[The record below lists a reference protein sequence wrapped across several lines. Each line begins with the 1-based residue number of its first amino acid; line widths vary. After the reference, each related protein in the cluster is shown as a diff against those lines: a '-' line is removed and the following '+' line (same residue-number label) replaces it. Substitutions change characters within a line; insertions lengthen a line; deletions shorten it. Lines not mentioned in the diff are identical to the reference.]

1 MQNRPLILILVAI
14 AATGLLAFVITG
26 ICNAGLKDR
35 FEIESVAPRDS
46 ASEGSKIDIGDAE
59 WTSGRVGFST
69 IYVPFVLRAKGGPVT
84 LDIEGGRFTILASVQ
99 VDGTDVAKTQVNQNR
114 YEFVAPPTEKTAKGV
129 LKLSQPSDKE
139 PFSISVRY
147 DNETKKKSFEPPLDT
162 QFPPD
167 TARSDN
173 IDLGPIERTGSKI
186 QIRFSLKER
195 SGDKVRVLWRA
206 PVRSTFFE
214 SASFEGQKLA
224 DEQVKSV
231 SSESEK
237 ELMLPPTGKS
247 GTIVYQQTGEVD
259 FRVWIVH
266 GEGTASLMVPRGVR
280 DDNEPGDKPTLP
292 PTVTPVL
299 ETAKNMVD
307 LNAFPF
313 QAREPVQS
321 RVLAI
326 SKRIELG
333 VPTAERVSNTGTGY
347 VVRLPFELNFS
358 DEEVPPDTKLVF
370 TWDLD
375 PATTQVRH
383 LARGKAEIR
392 PTTQM
397 SNSSSFE
404 TAVRPGEDFELVL
417 DQPLGR
423 RAVSVSVAYAGEST
437 KVLLEGAHPQERS
450 AGFVGSME
458 PVDFKGNPA
467 IRFTDVHETAEQ
479 RVVALYKS
487 ESGSEPDEQTTK
499 FLMTKYFE
507 WSGDM
512 KRLGNLAASITTMVS
527 NAPDAESK
535 AVQRAVS
542 ALEAGASPAEAAD
555 ALKHWKEYE
564 THKAMWRPDTTRGGY
579 PGDAAMKRPW
589 AETAVVLSEGHSS
602 DMPAVAENAAS
613 MFEVNPGES
622 TKLEGQADWLFV

>member
-35 FEIESVAPRDS
+35 FETESVAATDI
-46 ASEGSKIDIGDAE
+46 SKIEIGDAE
-59 WTSGRVGFST
+59 WASGRVGFT
-69 IYVPFVLRAKGGPVT
+69 NIYVPFVLRAKGGPVT
-84 LDIEGGRFTILASVQ
+84 IDIEEARFTILASVK
-99 VDGTDVAKTQVNQNR
+99 VESTDVTKTQVRQNR
-114 YEFVAPPTEKTAKGV
+114 YEFMAPPTEKTTKAV
-129 LKLSQPSDKE
+129 LKLSQPSNQE
-139 PFSISVRY
+139 PFSISIRY
-147 DNETKKKSFEPPLDT
+147 DNETKKKSFEPPLET

-173 IDLGPIERTGSKI
+173 IDLGPVERTGSKI
-186 QIRFSLKER
+186 QIPFSFKER
-195 SGDKVRVLWRA
+195 SGDNVRIIWRA
-206 PVRSTFFE
+206 PARSTFFE
-214 SASFEGQKLA
+214 SASFDGQKLA
-224 DEQVKSV
+224 DEKIKSV
-231 SSESEK
+231 TSGSDK
-237 ELMLPPTGKS
+237 ELMLPPTGTS
-247 GTIVYQQTGEVD
+247 GTIAYQQNGEVD

-280 DDNEPGDKPTLP
+280 DDNEPGDKPALP

-299 ETAKNMVD
+299 ETAKDMVD

-313 QAREPVQS
+313 KAREPVQT

-333 VPTAERVSNTGTGY
+333 VPTAERVSSTGTGY

-383 LARGKAEIR
+383 LSRGKEEIR
-392 PTTQM
+392 PKAQM

-404 TAVRPGEDFELVL
+404 TKVRPGEDFELVL

-487 ESGSEPDEQTTK
+487 ESGSDPDEQTTK

-512 KRLGNLAASITTMVS
+512 KRLGNLVASITTMVS
-527 NAPDAESK
+527 SAPDAETN

-542 ALEAGASPAEAAD
+542 ALESGASPAEAAD
-555 ALKHWKEYE
+555 ALKNWKEYE

-579 PGDAAMKRPW
+579 PGDAALKRPW
-589 AETAVVLSEGHSS
+589 SETAIVLSEGHSS

-622 TKLEGQADWLFV
+622 PKLEGQADWLFV

>member
-321 RVLAI
+321 RVLYSLGSWLSASESSSASRPQSEFQTPGPDTSFACLSSSTSRTKKCPPTPSWYSRGTSTRRRRRCDTSLAARQRSDRRPRCPTRAR
-326 SKRIELG
+326 SKR
-333 VPTAERVSNTGTGY
+333 R
-347 VVRLPFELNFS
+347 
-358 DEEVPPDTKLVF
+358 
-370 TWDLD
+370 
-375 PATTQVRH
+375 
-383 LARGKAEIR
+383 
-392 PTTQM
+392 
-397 SNSSSFE
+397 
-404 TAVRPGEDFELVL
+404 
-417 DQPLGR
+417 
-423 RAVSVSVAYAGEST
+423 
-437 KVLLEGAHPQERS
+437 
-450 AGFVGSME
+450 
-458 PVDFKGNPA
+458 
-467 IRFTDVHETAEQ
+467 
-479 RVVALYKS
+479 
-487 ESGSEPDEQTTK
+487 
-499 FLMTKYFE
+499 
-507 WSGDM
+507 
-512 KRLGNLAASITTMVS
+512 
-527 NAPDAESK
+527 
-535 AVQRAVS
+535 
-542 ALEAGASPAEAAD
+542 
-555 ALKHWKEYE
+555 
-564 THKAMWRPDTTRGGY
+564 
-579 PGDAAMKRPW
+579 
-589 AETAVVLSEGHSS
+589 
-602 DMPAVAENAAS
+602 
-613 MFEVNPGES
+613 
-622 TKLEGQADWLFV
+622 